1 MKKLLTLAAALL
13 MTVSLAGCG
22 GEKAENKLVV
32 GTDKMN
38 GEFVEGF
45 GNSSYDKDI
54 RDLIH
59 GYNPVIVD
67 DDGIIKFETEVTL
80 KEEPKVTTNKDG
92 SKTFALTINEG
103 LKWNDGEEVTADD
116 YVLAYALNAS
126 KGWLDVGGNP
136 GGYEIVG
143 YEDYS
148 KGKTDVLA
156 GVKKTGEYTFEVT
169 IGSEFLPYYWEK
181 RFVMSNPLPAH
192 VVAPDVK
199 IASTDKG
206 LEVSQKALK
215 DVAVEVK
222 NNYMKK
228 PEVTCG
234 PYKFV
239 SFKNQQVQL
248 EINGEYAGNWQGKKP
263 SIEKIV
269 VKAIDA
275 DKNVDTMIAG
285 EVDIVNG
292 VIEGEKID
300 KVKEAGDAFTI
311 SNYPRNGYGNMPI
324 ACYYGA
330 TQDVKVRQ
338 SIAYLIDTNAIA
350 SAAMG
355 AYGMPCYSDYGAA
368 QKVYQQNKQ
377 WVNENLNTY
386 SFSIANAN
394 KALDESSYRF
404 EKDGV
409 TPYDS
414 SKASENYLR
423 YNDKGEELVID
434 HLGSEKNPITDNIKL
449 QLTKNAPKVGMK
461 YVITVKDFDTM
472 LSIYYTKQKSDE
484 KYNLY
489 NMAVGFSEVPDPEAD
504 FHGKYANA
512 SQYNPYGLNDAELN
526 KAIEAI
532 KASTSE
538 EEYEENWKVYQKR
551 WNYLLPTI
559 PTYTNDYYDFAAS
572 KVKGFKTT
580 PFRNWANSIC
590 NYTIE

>member
-1 MKKLLTLAAALL
+1 MKKLLTLATALL

-22 GEKAENKLVV
+22 SEGSAESKLVV

-67 DDGIIKFETEVTL
+67 NDGIIKFETKVTL
-80 KEEPKVTTNKDG
+80 KEEPKVTKNKDG

-103 LKWNDGEEVTADD
+103 LKWNDGEPVTADD
-116 YVLAYALNAS
+116 YVLSYALGAS
-126 KGWLDVGGNP
+126 KGWLDAGGNP
-136 GGYEIVG
+136 GGYEVVG
-143 YEDYS
+143 YDAFS

-156 GVKKTGEYTFEVT
+156 GVKKTGDYSFEVT

-181 RFVMSNPLPAH
+181 RFVMTNPMPKH
-192 VVAPDVK
+192 VIAKDIK
-199 IASTDKG
+199 ISSSDKG
-206 LEVSQKALK
+206 LEVSQKDLAK
-215 DVAVEVK
+215 VATEVK
-222 NNYMKK
+222 DNYLRK
-228 PEVTCG
+228 PTVTCG
-234 PYKFV
+234 AYKFV

-248 EINGEYAGNWQGKKP
+248 ETNKEYAGNWEGKKP

-275 DKNVDTMIAG
+275 DKNVDTLIAG

-300 KVKEAGDAFTI
+300 KVKAEGENFITSA
-311 SNYPRNGYGNMPI
+311 YPRNGYGNMPI
-324 ACYYGA
+324 ACYHGA
-330 TQDVKVRQ
+330 TQDVNVRHA
-338 SIAYLIDTNAIA
+338 IAYLIDTNKIGA
-350 SAAMG
+350 AAMG
-355 AYGMPCYSDYGAA
+355 NYGMPCYSDYGAA

-377 WVNENLNTY
+377 WVKENLNSY
-386 SFSIANAN
+386 SFSIDAAN
-394 KALDESSYRF
+394 KALDESAYRF
-404 EKDGV
+404 EKDGA
-409 TPYDS
+409 TPFDA
-414 SKASENYLR
+414 SKASESYLR

-449 QLTKNAPKVGMK
+449 QLTENAPKVGMK

-472 LSIYYTKQKSDE
+472 LNIYYNKQKSDE
-484 KYNLY
+484 KYNIY

-504 FHGKYANA
+504 FHGKYAEA
-512 SQYNPYGLNDAELN
+512 SNFNPYGLNDAELN

-538 EEYEENWKVYQKR
+538 KEYEENWKVYQAR

-559 PTYTNDYYDFAAS
+559 PTYTNEYYDFAAS

-590 NYTIE
+590 NYSL